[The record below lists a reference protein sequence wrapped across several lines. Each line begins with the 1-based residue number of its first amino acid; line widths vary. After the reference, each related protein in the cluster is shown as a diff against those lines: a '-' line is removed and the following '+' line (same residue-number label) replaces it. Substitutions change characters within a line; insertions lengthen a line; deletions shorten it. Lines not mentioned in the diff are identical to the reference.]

1 MSKTSDIKVFERI
14 LILTYR
20 TLRCDYTKLHCDN
33 TKLHCGYR
41 KLRCNYRK
49 LNCVYRKLHCDLG
62 LTELKWTNHSRVK
75 LLCVLLTCLH
85 CGNTNLHSS
94 NRKLAC
100 HYRKLHC
107 GYKELHCDYR
117 KLHSNWVIKSA
128 NARNFERENLS
139 RYKKN
144 IRRMWAKYRP
154 HNKKLNIYGI
164 IGWKSWQNWHKLLSP
179 SQSALARVLIPPNYL
194 HEHIAKCKVILNV
207 MDGFVRY
214 THVRVNFENM
224 ADYHEREHW
233 SVLA

>member
-1 MSKTSDIKVFERI
+1 MRVFLLSYLSNNFNSLKTWASWLNFWVI
-14 LILTYR
+14 LLI
-20 TLRCDYTKLHCDN
+20 
-33 TKLHCGYR
+33 
-41 KLRCNYRK
+41 
-49 LNCVYRKLHCDLG
+49 
-62 LTELKWTNHSRVK
+62 SRNGFFAV
-75 LLCVLLTCLH
+75 
-85 CGNTNLHSS
+85 
-94 NRKLAC
+94 C